1 MAGEKQADARRARLE
16 SLGREVV
23 RASAGEERE
32 AEEAAGSPSL
42 YARVRASI
50 EAERRRREEGE
61 GWLALFAVAWRAVPA
76 LALVAAFSFALFL
89 STAGAGEVAAGAS
102 DEALI
107 GEREADIEQVVFA
120 NTGAPSSD
128 EVLSNIVGLDERP
141 AEREAAR

>member
-1 MAGEKQADARRARLE
+1 MAGEKQAGAGGARLE
-16 SLGREVV
+16 RVGREVV
-23 RASAGEERE
+23 RASAADERE
-32 AEEAAGSPSL
+32 AEAAAGSPFL

-61 GWLALFAVAWRAVPA
+61 GWLALFAVARRAVPA
-76 LALVAAFSFALFL
+76 LVLVAAFALALFL
-89 STAGAGEVAAGAS
+89 SAGAGERGAATT

-128 EVLSNIVGLDERP
+128 EVLSSIVGLDER
-141 AEREAAR
+141 EGLR